1 MTGVEAPHDRA
12 RQLVSAGAASLTL
25 WACSLVFDWREV
37 RPVDSAVQ
45 VMLPCKPASHAR
57 EMNLAQQRTKVTLY
71 ACEAGGMTFAVA
83 FAPVDDPGRVT
94 QALQDWRQAAE
105 HNLGATQTQTREFSV
120 PGQTPNPEAGHFV
133 IQGQRPDGT
142 SVTSHVLLAVK
153 GTQVIQATVLG
164 TALDM
169 SAVDTYLASVRL
181 LP

>member
-1 MTGVEAPHDRA
+1 MTPRGRA
-12 RQLVSAGAASLTL
+12 LPIASACVASLTL
-25 WACSLVFDWREV
+25 WACSLALDWREV

-45 VMLPCKPASHAR
+45 VMFPCKPASHAR

-71 ACEAGGMTFAVA
+71 ACEAAGMTFAVA
-83 FAPVDDPGRVT
+83 FASVEDPGRVT

-105 HNLGATQTQTREFSV
+105 HNLGVSPTQMQAFTV
-120 PGQTPNPEAGHFV
+120 PGQTPNPQAGHFV

-142 SVTSHVLLAVK
+142 PVTSHVLLAVK

-164 TALDM
+164 TAVDG

>member
-1 MTGVEAPHDRA
+1 
-12 RQLVSAGAASLTL
+12 L
-25 WACSLVFDWREV
+25 DWREV

-45 VMLPCKPASHAR
+45 VMFPCKPASHAR

-71 ACEAGGMTFAVA
+71 ACEAAGMTFAVA
-83 FAPVDDPGRVT
+83 FAPIEDPGRVT

-105 HNLGATQTQTREFSV
+105 QNLGAARAQMREFAV
-120 PGQTPNPEAGHFV
+120 PGQTPNPQAGHFV

-142 SVTSHVLLAVK
+142 PMTSHVLLAVK

-164 TALDM
+164 TALDV
-169 SAVDTYLASVRL
+169 SAVDTYLTSVRL

>member
-1 MTGVEAPHDRA
+1 MPLLARA
-12 RQLVSAGAASLTL
+12 RSIGSACAASLTL
-25 WACSLVFDWREV
+25 GACSLALDWREV

-45 VMLPCKPASHAR
+45 VMFPCKPASHAR

-71 ACEAGGMTFAVA
+71 ACEAAGMTFAVA
-83 FAPVDDPGRVT
+83 FAPIEDPGRVT

-105 HNLGATQTQTREFSV
+105 QNLGAARAQMREFAV
-120 PGQTPNPEAGHFV
+120 PGQTPNPQAGHFV

-142 SVTSHVLLAVK
+142 PMTSHVLLAVK

-164 TALDM
+164 TALDV
-169 SAVDTYLASVRL
+169 SAVDTYLTSVRL